1 MRLDTSRTR
10 QVAHIVAVLA
20 LIALVV
26 PFMLYA
32 FPGAIGADRSY
43 VVLSGSMEPAI
54 SAGDA
59 IIVERVDPRTI
70 AVGDVI
76 TYRTSDE
83 GVPTTHRVI
92 GVIDRTES
100 GPTLAFRTQGDAN
113 EDADVGAVRPEQVIG
128 SVVLV
133 LPYVGHVVGFVGNEV
148 GYVLL
153 VLLPILLFVL
163 NEAWTFRRSRRRAG
177 EGDDA
182 GTGTDAGVGPAADP
196 SSDGGGN
203 DGAGFTLTAT
213 DLTLSIGVL
222 LVLAAFSG
230 WMALRTIDVEA
241 VIVFAASLTTLV
253 LALALR
259 MMLPAASGPPAEAG
273 TPDGDGRRVV
283 GSLAALTAAARER
296 DRPVITDEE
305 GSYFVDDGVLYLH
318 REGLSVPSPT
328 PEPTPAPDR
337 APVPAIRRVPVPAI
351 RRVSMSPVADGG
363 DTDTEAER

>member
-1 MRLDTSRTR
+1 MRIDTSRTR
-10 QVAHIVAVLA
+10 QIAHIVAVLA

-59 IIVERVDPRTI
+59 IIVDRVDPRTI

-83 GVPTTHRVI
+83 GVPTTHRVV

-113 EDADVGAVRPEQVIG
+113 EDPDVAAIRPEQVIG
-128 SVVLV
+128 TVVLV

-163 NEAWTFRRSRRRAG
+163 NEAWTFRRSRQRALDG
-177 EGDDA
+177 DA
-182 GTGTDAGVGPAADP
+182 GDTTAAADDR
-196 SSDGGGN
+196 SGSADGDGAA
-203 DGAGFTLTAT
+203 DGAGFSLTAT

-222 LVLAAFSG
+222 AVLVAFSG

-241 VIVFAASLTTLV
+241 VVVFAASLTTLV

-259 MMLPAASGPPAEAG
+259 MMLAPASGPPAEVG
-273 TPDGDGRRVV
+273 TPDGDGTRLVY
-283 GSLAALTAAARER
+283 SAAALTAAARER
-296 DRPVITDEE
+296 GRPVITDEE

-318 REGLSVPSPT
+318 YEGLRPPA

-363 DTDTEAER
+363 DTEAER